1 MYVLLQKNMRY
12 LWIHIKTIL
21 STCNGS
27 VPLAHYLKNY
37 CKQHPKLGSRDRK
50 MLSTILYSWYRCEK
64 GIYYNTYDDHT
75 NDYILENKVKYCL
88 ILCDALTPQYDK
100 LFADIPSLPFE
111 LNFELDKVTS
121 NTPTLSEGIMRA
133 EWLGT
138 MLCQPKLFI
147 RVRKNKKQ
155 LEALLTTHNLPYE
168 TITDNCIALP
178 NGAAIDA
185 LLPAEW
191 YVVQDASSQATGI
204 YFQPKQGEHWYDC
217 CAGAGGKSLLL
228 MDRGVKI
235 HLTVSDRRA
244 SILSNL
250 KERFKTYGLT
260 PPTAIVTDVADA
272 AAIAARTGKELYDH
286 IICDAPCSGSG
297 TWARTPEQL
306 YFWQPDK
313 VHEFAAL
320 QLTIATNA
328 SKLLRPG
335 GRLIYITCSVYE
347 TENEDVV
354 NALIAATGMRVLT
367 QSLINGTALK
377 ADSMY
382 VAVLQKN
389 STFE

>member
-1 MYVLLQKNMRY
+1 
-12 LWIHIKTIL
+12 
-21 STCNGS
+21 
-27 VPLAHYLKNY
+27 
-37 CKQHPKLGSRDRK
+37 

-64 GIYYNTYDDHT
+64 GIVCGTATESDTEYL
-75 NDYILENKVKYCL
+75 LENKVKYCL
-88 ILCDALTPQYDK
+88 VVCNALTAQFEK
-100 LFADIPSLPFE
+100 LFADIPALPFQLE
-111 LNFELDKVTS
+111 FELDKLTS
-121 NTPTLSEGIMRA
+121 NEPTLSEGISRT

-155 LEALLTTHNLPYE
+155 LEALLSTHNLPYE
-168 TITDNCIALP
+168 TITDNCLALP

-185 LLPAEW
+185 LLPADW
-191 YVVQDASSQATGI
+191 YVVQDASSQATGA
-204 YFQPKQGEHWYDC
+204 YMQPKGGEHWYDC

-228 MDRGVKI
+228 MDSGAKI
-235 HLTVSDRRA
+235 QLTVSDRRA

-272 AAIAARTGKELYDH
+272 AAVAARLGKEQYDH

-306 YFWQPDK
+306 YFWQAEK
-313 VHEFAAL
+313 VKEYAAL
-320 QLTIATNA
+320 QLAIATNA

-335 GRLIYITCSVYE
+335 GKLLYITCSVYPE
-347 TENEDVV
+347 ENEGVV
-354 NALIAATGMRVLT
+354 NALIAATGMRVQIQT
-367 QSLINGTALK
+367 LINGTALK

-382 VAVLQKN
+382 VAVLQK
-389 STFE
+389 EQYI

>member
-27 VPLAHYLKNY
+27 VPLAHFLKNY

-50 MLSTILYSWYRCEK
+50 MLSAVLYSWYRCEK
-64 GIYYNTYDDHT
+64 GIYYTT
-75 NDYILENKVKYCL
+75 NDAQHNNYVLENKVKYCL
-88 ILCDALTPQYDK
+88 ALCNALTAQFEK
-100 LFADIPSLPFE
+100 LFADIPALPFE
-111 LNFELDKVTS
+111 LVFELDKLTS
-121 NTPTLSEGIMRA
+121 NDIALSAGISRT
-133 EWLGT
+133 EWIGA
-138 MLCQPKLFI
+138 MLSQPKLFI
-147 RVRKNKKQ
+147 RVRKNQKQ
-155 LEALLTTHNLPYE
+155 LEALLTTHNIPYE

-178 NGAAIDA
+178 NGAAIDTI
-185 LLPAEW
+185 LPPQW
-191 YVVQDASSQATGI
+191 YVVQDASSQATGA

-228 MDRGVKI
+228 MDSGVKMQ
-235 HLTVSDRRA
+235 LTVSDRRA

-272 AAIAARTGKELYDH
+272 AAVAARTGKELYDN

-313 VHEFAAL
+313 VHEFATL
-320 QLTIATNA
+320 QLAIATNA

-335 GRLIYITCSVYE
+335 GRLLYITCSVYE
-347 TENEDVV
+347 PENEGVV

-367 QSLINGTALK
+367 QTLINGTALK

-382 VAVLQKN
+382 VAVLQK
-389 STFE
+389 EQYI

>member
-1 MYVLLQKNMRY
+1 MRY
-12 LWIHIKTIL
+12 LWINIKTIL

-27 VPLAHYLKNY
+27 VPLAHFLKNY
-37 CKQHPKLGSRDRK
+37 CKKHPKLGSRDRK

-64 GIYYNTYDDHT
+64 GIVCGTATESDTEYL
-75 NDYILENKVKYCL
+75 LENKVKYCL
-88 ILCDALTPQYDK
+88 VVCNALTAQFEK
-100 LFADIPSLPFE
+100 LFADIPALPFQLE
-111 LNFELDKVTS
+111 FELDKLTS
-121 NTPTLSEGIMRA
+121 NEPTLSEGISRT

-155 LEALLTTHNLPYE
+155 LEALLSTHNLPYE
-168 TITDNCIALP
+168 TITDNCLALP

-185 LLPAEW
+185 LLPADW
-191 YVVQDASSQATGI
+191 YVVQDASSQATGA
-204 YFQPKQGEHWYDC
+204 YMQPKGGEHWYDC

-228 MDRGVKI
+228 MDSGAKI
-235 HLTVSDRRA
+235 QLTVSDRRA

-272 AAIAARTGKELYDH
+272 AAVAARLGKEQYDH

-306 YFWQPDK
+306 YFWQAEK
-313 VHEFAAL
+313 VKEYAAL
-320 QLTIATNA
+320 QLAIATNA

-335 GRLIYITCSVYE
+335 GKLLYITCSVYQE
-347 TENEDVV
+347 ENEGVV
-354 NALIAATGMRVLT
+354 NALIAATGMRMQIQT
-367 QSLINGTALK
+367 LINGTALK

-382 VAVLQKN
+382 VAVLQK
-389 STFE
+389 EQYI